1 VTDDDLVIAAIVPC
15 YNEAAAVGKV
25 VTDLLE
31 AVPGIHVF
39 VYDNNSSDGTDEI
52 ARAAGATVRYENRKG
67 KGNVIRRA
75 FGDID
80 ADVYLLIDGDDTY
93 DAFAAPEMI
102 RTLLEGPYDHIL
114 GVRQD
119 DPDATAYR
127 PGHEA
132 GNRAF
137 NTLVGRIFGLPVSD
151 MLSGYRIFSRRFVKS
166 FPALSKEFEIETELT
181 VHTMNLRIPQT
192 EVPVGFRD
200 RPEGSESKLSTVKDG
215 LKILSLIAHLIRYER
230 PLSFH
235 GILGGVFA
243 VVAIV
248 LAIPL
253 FVEFG
258 ETGLVP
264 RFPTA
269 ILAGLLMVIA
279 FFTWLVGF
287 VLDGITRSRRETSR
301 LTYLMYAAPN
311 SPGVRLAWDA
321 PTEIGDSSY
330 SQIVDQVDTAA
341 GRSRADERTQSDTS
355 AGFGEVSRSTA
366 ETSVARGYD
375 QRA

>member
-25 VTDLLE
+25 VRDLLE

-39 VYDNNSSDGTDEI
+39 VYDNNSTDGTDEI
-52 ARAAGATVRYENRKG
+52 ARAAGATVRYERAKG

-93 DAFAAPEMI
+93 DAAAAPEMI
-102 RTLLEGPYDHIL
+102 KTLLEGPYDHIL

-137 NTLVGRIFGLPVSD
+137 NTLVGKIFGLPVTD

-166 FPALSKEFEIETELT
+166 FPALSREFEIETELT
-181 VHTMNLRIPQT
+181 VHSMNLRIPQT

-215 LKILSLIAHLIRYER
+215 LKILSLIGHLIRYER
-230 PLSFH
+230 PVAFH
-235 GILGGVFA
+235 GILGAVFA
-243 VVAIV
+243 IVAVV

-253 FVEFG
+253 FVEFS

-287 VLDGITRSRRETSR
+287 VLDGITRSRRENSR
-301 LTYLMYAAPN
+301 LAYLTYAAPN

-330 SQIVDQVDTAA
+330 AAIVDRTTAA
-341 GRSRADERTQSDTS
+341 DAAPIAERALPTEES
-355 AGFGEVSRSTA
+355 
-366 ETSVARGYD
+366 
-375 QRA
+375 

>member
-1 VTDDDLVIAAIVPC
+1 MTDDDLVIAAIVPC

-39 VYDNNSSDGTDEI
+39 VYDNNSTDGTDEL
-52 ARAAGATVRYENRKG
+52 ARAAGATVRYERTKG

-93 DAFAAPEMI
+93 DASAAPEMI

-119 DPDATAYR
+119 DPEATAYR

-137 NTLVGRIFGLPVSD
+137 NTIVGRIFGLPVSD

-181 VHTMNLRIPQT
+181 IHSMNLRIPQT

-230 PLSFH
+230 PLLFH

-243 VVAIV
+243 LVAVI

-253 FVEFG
+253 FVEFS

-301 LTYLMYAAPN
+301 LAYLTYAAPN

-330 SQIVDQVDTAA
+330 AQIVE
-341 GRSRADERTQSDTS
+341 RADEQDVARAADQQS
-355 AGFGEVSRSTA
+355 AGRA
-366 ETSVARGYD
+366 AADVAAAPHVGDRRG
-375 QRA
+375 